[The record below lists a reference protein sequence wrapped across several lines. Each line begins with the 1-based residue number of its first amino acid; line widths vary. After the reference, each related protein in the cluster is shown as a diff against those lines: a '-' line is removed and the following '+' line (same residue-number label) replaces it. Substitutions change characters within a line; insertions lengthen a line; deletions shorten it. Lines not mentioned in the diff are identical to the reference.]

1 MTADDPVFAP
11 DTAFVQLAPDVHTAP
26 FWAAANEHR
35 LAAPRC
41 QACAKFV
48 LPPTG
53 WCPTC
58 RSRDME
64 WVTLSGRARL
74 YTYTIV
80 RHAPVPAI
88 SGTVPYVLAVVK
100 LPDAGD
106 VKLITNVVDCD
117 SADLAIGQEL
127 EVVWHARGDGVTIP
141 RFRPVGVSQS
151 GVQVKGSR

>member
-1 MTADDPVFAP
+1 MTVVDPVMAP
-11 DTAFVQLAPDVHTAP
+11 DTDFVELSPDMHTAP

-41 QACAKFV
+41 VACGQFI

-53 WCPTC
+53 WCPAC
-58 RSRDME
+58 RCPDTE

-80 RHAPVPAI
+80 RHPPVRALAE
-88 SGTVPYVLAVVK
+88 TVPYVLAVVK

-117 SADLAIGQEL
+117 TADLAIGQEL
-127 EVVWHARGDGVTIP
+127 EVVWHTRQDGVTIP
-141 RFRPVGVSQS
+141 RFRPAQLTGP
-151 GVQVKGSR
+151 